1 MATTPAILCDNYD
14 DFEKLNVLGAYMFTH
29 NAQGEI
35 TGIINKCACCGAMLP
50 MNLNPA
56 AGRPL
61 WKIICN
67 EPITVTP
74 SVVHITCG
82 WHGYLK
88 NGEWVSC

>member
-35 TGIINKCACCGAMLP
+35 TGIINKCAGCGAMQP
-50 MNLNPA
+50 INLDPA

-61 WKIICN
+61 WTLECIN
-67 EPITVTP
+67 PITIMP
-74 SVVHITCG
+74 SIIHVCG
-82 WHGYLK
+82 WHGWLK